1 MAIVDFEAAPEDPG
15 GTRAD
20 AIGIKLVL
28 LSSERSE
35 LEVLVVR
42 DIASTTAFEDSTVL
56 TAAVVEEKVVVLT
69 SELEAMMA

>member
-1 MAIVDFEAAPEDPG
+1 VAIVDFEAAPEDPG

-28 LSSERSE
+28 LSSE

>member
-28 LSSERSE
+28 LSSE